1 MLKAQDAALVVV
13 DVQGKLATLMHDKEN
28 FYDNV
33 IRMIRGARVLGI
45 PTIWNE
51 QLPDK
56 LGPTVDR
63 IKVELSDK
71 EPLIKRTFSCCGNPS
86 FVSALQQTGREQVLL
101 AGMESHVCV
110 YQTARDLLLQ
120 GYEVFVIADAV
131 SSRHPDNR
139 ETGIKAMMQLGA
151 QIACVEMILLDLVQV
166 AEGDRFRQV
175 LQIIK

>member
-1 MLKAQDAALVVV
+1 MLKAQEAVLVIV

-33 IRMIRGARVLGI
+33 IRMIRGARVLGL

-56 LGPTVDR
+56 LGPTIDR

-71 EPLIKRTFSCCGNPS
+71 EPLVKKAFSCCGNPS
-86 FVSALQQTGREQVLL
+86 FVSALQQTGRKQVLL
-101 AGMESHVCV
+101 VGMESHVCV
-110 YQTARDLLLQ
+110 YQTARDLLAQ

-131 SSRHPDNR
+131 SSRTPENK
-139 ETGIKAMMQLGA
+139 EIGIKAMMQVGA
-151 QIACVEMILLDLVQV
+151 RIACVEMVLLDLMQV

-175 LQIIK
+175 LHVIK